1 MRTTIVAV
9 MLGLFSTL
17 GLAQSNEV
25 QGGIF
30 NPSGRTLSVK
40 VKPSANFNTSGRN
53 LLTNIVVTIRWP
65 NSMDVTLSAPTSP
78 LYGVD
83 TSETGTIGSYDYV
96 IFAAAN
102 NTTLNWVSGTEYE
115 LFTVDVLGTAGGT
128 FDLTDTVPN
137 GEWYVE
143 INGLNR
149 TNSIFYAG
157 SVSLGPVPIQLSSF
171 TGAALANGHVRL
183 DWRTL
188 SELNNYGFE
197 VQRSAE
203 NQNNYHSLPNVFVP
217 GHGTTNEPQVYQ
229 YVDSSAMSGTW
240 FYRLKQMD
248 LDGSI
253 HYSDG
258 VRVSTLTDVP
268 EKPVLPT
275 EFTLKQNYPNPF
287 NPSTTIDFAVPQAS
301 HVLVEVY
308 NLLGQRVATLV
319 NETMPAG
326 FYSRRFAA
334 DGLTSGLYFY
344 RMTAGEFSYLRK
356 MTILK

>member
-1 MRTTIVAV
+1 
-9 MLGLFSTL
+9 
-17 GLAQSNEV
+17 
-25 QGGIF
+25 
-30 NPSGRTLSVK
+30 
-40 VKPSANFNTSGRN
+40 
-53 LLTNIVVTIRWP
+53 
-65 NSMDVTLSAPTSP
+65 
-78 LYGVD
+78 
-83 TSETGTIGSYDYV
+83 
-96 IFAAAN
+96 
-102 NTTLNWVSGTEYE
+102 
-115 LFTVDVLGTAGGT
+115 
-128 FDLTDTVPN
+128 
-137 GEWYVE
+137 
-143 INGLNR
+143 
-149 TNSIFYAG
+149 
-157 SVSLGPVPIQLSSF
+157 
-171 TGAALANGHVRL
+171 
-183 DWRTL
+183 
-188 SELNNYGFE
+188 
-197 VQRSAE
+197 
-203 NQNNYHSLPNVFVP
+203 
-217 GHGTTNEPQVYQ
+217 VYQ

-334 DGLTSGLYFY
+334 DGLTSSLYFY